1 MARHFLFLQGP
12 HGPFFR
18 QLGQALRKAAHTVSR
33 IGINAGDEAE
43 WRGAGSYRAWYAPL
57 SDWGTELKS
66 YIRSEGVNDIVFYGE
81 ARPFHRDVAAL
92 GQELGVGV
100 HVFEEGYLR
109 PYWITYERGGVNG
122 SSELMNLALAE
133 IRAALPPKDTPILAA
148 PDQWGTTY
156 RHALAGALYHFNVVL
171 GRGRYP
177 RFEPHRGASVGREL
191 RLNLRKLVLHPVTAL
206 RRRFAMRALRA
217 TGAPYHLALLQ
228 LGHDASVQMH
238 SPYDA
243 ILPFMADVSEA
254 FAAGA
259 PLHHHLVFKTHPFDD
274 GREPIAAEA
283 LRLSRVHRLSGRV
296 HVVVGGPLA
305 RLLDAA
311 ESAVTINS
319 TAAQQA
325 LWRALPVHAMGR
337 AIYARPSLVSQQPLK
352 DFFAAPDGPDHGAYL
367 DLRRFLLMTSQIK
380 GSYYT
385 GLGRADVLREVVDKM
400 LIPESPYEQVLQTA
414 SRVPTARL

>member
-18 QLGQALRKAAHTVSR
+18 QLGQVLRKAGHSISR

-57 SDWGTELKS
+57 SDWGAELRA
-66 YIRSEGVNDIVFYGE
+66 YVQSEGVTDIVFYGE

-92 GQELGVGV
+92 GQELGICV

-133 IRAALPPKDTPILAA
+133 IRAALPPEDTPILAA

-156 RHALAGALYHFNVVL
+156 RHALAGARYHFNVVL

-177 RFEPHRGASVGREL
+177 RFEPHRGVSVGREL

-206 RRRFAMRALRA
+206 QRRFAMRTLRA

-243 ILPFMADVSEA
+243 IVPFMADVAEA

-259 PLHHHLVFKTHPFDD
+259 PPHHHLVFKTHPFDD

-283 LRLSRVHRLSGRV
+283 QRLSRVHRLSGRV

-325 LWRALPVHAMGR
+325 LWRALPVRAMGR
-337 AIYARPSLVSQQPLK
+337 AIYARPSLVSQQPLE

-400 LIPESPYEQVLQTA
+400 LMPQSPYERVLQSA
-414 SRVPTARL
+414 SRAPTARL